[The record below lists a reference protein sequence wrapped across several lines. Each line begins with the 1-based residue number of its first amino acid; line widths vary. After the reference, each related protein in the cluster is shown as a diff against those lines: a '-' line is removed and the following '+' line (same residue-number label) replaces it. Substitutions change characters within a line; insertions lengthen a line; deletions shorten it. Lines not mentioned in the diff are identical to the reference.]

1 MKNIAKIRSISERKG
16 SFNLFIL
23 FAVCLTMGITSCSKE
38 ELEPDLRQNAA
49 DDLLMLNATSKTASS
64 GAVIEEI
71 GFAAIAMISKCHG
84 ENIAFSGI
92 IQNRVSKTTDA
103 NGQVH
108 YSRSFRTRGLTGTGM
123 TTGTEYDVIG
133 GAEMFAIKNPVF
145 NAQGMLDIA
154 GSLAES
160 DILIHQGTLVFQS
173 RTDGS
178 RVVARHIIRKVPGK
192 DDYVSKWECGGK

>member
-1 MKNIAKIRSISERKG
+1 MKNISNIRSNSRRKE
-16 SFNLFIL
+16 SNKLLYLFV
-23 FAVCLTMGITSCSKE
+23 ACLTLGITSCSKE
-38 ELEPDLRQNAA
+38 ELEPENSAVDLEVVNSTTN
-49 DDLLMLNATSKTASS
+49 LESS
-64 GAVIEEI
+64 GAEIEEI
-71 GFAAIAMISKCHG
+71 QFSAIAMISECHG

-108 YSRSFRTRGLTGTGM
+108 YSRSFSTRGLTGIGM

-133 GAEMFAIKNPVF
+133 GAEMFAIKKPVF
-145 NAQGMLDIA
+145 NTQGMLDIS

-173 RTDGS
+173 REDGS
-178 RVVARHIIRKVPGK
+178 RVIARHIIRKIPGK
-192 DDYVSKWECGGK
+192 DEFVNTWECGGK